1 MRREILRLAVPAFLA
16 LVAEPLFLLADSAIV
31 GHLGTEPLA
40 GLGVASSILLTA
52 AGVFVFLAYGTT
64 SVVARRLGAGDER
77 GAVAAGVDGLW
88 LSLGLGAL
96 AAVFVAVSAPWL
108 CGAIGGSAGVQEQAT
123 TYLRVSAIGL
133 PGMLLVLG
141 ATGLLRGLQD
151 TRTPLVVAVA
161 GFGAN
166 IVLNLTL
173 VYGAGLGIAGSAVGT
188 VLAQTAM
195 AAALVTVV
203 LRKAVRLGAPLSPHT
218 AGILYAARGGVP
230 LLVRTLAL
238 RGVIIATTVVAARYG
253 DTVLAAHQIV
263 ATVWNGLAFA
273 LDALAI
279 AAQAITGRALGAG
292 DVEQARSAARTMT
305 RWGVGAG
312 LLTGVVLLPLAPFV
326 GRLFSPDPAVVT
338 AAAWGFVV
346 VAVLEWLAGFV
357 FVVDGVL
364 MGAGDT
370 VWLAVAM
377 VAAGVAWVPLTLW
390 VSADGHV
397 LPGGFGQPLAGLW
410 VWFGGGFM
418 ALRGV
423 GLWWRFR
430 IDDWMVTGATR

>member
-31 GHLGTEPLA
+31 GHLGTEALA
-40 GLGVASSILLTA
+40 ALSVASSILITA

-64 SVVARRLGAGDER
+64 SVVARRLGARDER

-96 AAVFVAVSAPWL
+96 AAIIVAVAAPAL
-108 CGAIGGSAGVQEQAT
+108 CAAIGGSPGVQEQAA
-123 TYLRVSAIGL
+123 TYLRLSALGL
-133 PGMLLVLG
+133 PAMLVVLG

-151 TRTPLVVAVA
+151 TTTPLIVAVA
-161 GFGAN
+161 GFGTN
-166 IVLNLTL
+166 IALNLAL
-173 VYGAGLGIAGSAVGT
+173 VYGVGLGIAGSAIGT
-188 VLAQTAM
+188 VIAQTSM
-195 AAALVTVV
+195 ATALVISVV
-203 LRKAVRLGAPLSPHT
+203 RKAIRLGAPLSPHT
-218 AGILYAARGGVP
+218 AGILSAAVGGIP

-238 RGVIIATTVVAARYG
+238 RGVILATTVVAARYG
-253 DTVLAAHQIV
+253 DEVLAAHQIV

-279 AAQAITGRALGAG
+279 AAQAITGKALGAA
-292 DVEQARSAARTMT
+292 DVEQARSAAATMA
-305 RWGVGAG
+305 RWGIGAG
-312 LLTGVVLLPLAPFV
+312 VVTGLVLAPLSPV
-326 GRLFSPDPAVVT
+326 IGRAFTQDPAVVS

-346 VAVLEWLAGFV
+346 VALMEWLAGFV

-377 VAAGVAWVPLTLW
+377 VLAGVVWVPVALW
-390 VSADGHV
+390 ATAGGQV
-397 LPGGFGQPLAGLW
+397 LPGGLGQPLAGLW

-418 ALRGV
+418 ALRGI

-430 IDDWMVTGATR
+430 ANAWLVTGATR

>member
-40 GLGVASSILLTA
+40 ALGVASSILITA
-52 AGVFVFLAYGTT
+52 AGVFVLLAYGTT

-77 GAVAAGVDGLW
+77 RAVAAGVDGLW

-96 AAVFVAVSAPWL
+96 AAIVVAVATPAL
-108 CGAIGGSAGVQEQAT
+108 CAAVGGSSGVQEQAS
-123 TYLRVSAIGL
+123 TYLRLSALGL
-133 PGMLLVLG
+133 PAMLVVLG

-151 TRTPLVVAVA
+151 TTTPLIVAVA

-166 IVLNLTL
+166 IALNLAL
-173 VYGAGLGIAGSAVGT
+173 VYGAGLGIAGSAIGT
-188 VLAQTAM
+188 VIAQTAM
-195 AAALVTVV
+195 ATALVITVV
-203 LRKAVRLGAPLSPHT
+203 RKAIRLGAPLSPHT
-218 AGILYAARGGVP
+218 AGILSAAVGGMP

-238 RGVIIATTVVAARYG
+238 RGVIVATTVVAARYG
-253 DTVLAAHQIV
+253 DTVLAAQQIV
-263 ATVWNGLAFA
+263 AIVWNGLAFA

-279 AAQAITGRALGAG
+279 AAQAITGKALGAAE
-292 DVEQARSAARTMT
+292 VEQARSAAATMA
-305 RWGVGAG
+305 RWGIGAG
-312 LLTGVVLLPLAPFV
+312 AVTGLVLAPLSPV
-326 GRLFSPDPAVVT
+326 IGRVFTSDPAVVS

-346 VAVLEWLAGFV
+346 VALMEWLAGFV
-357 FVVDGVL
+357 FVGDGVL

-377 VAAGVAWVPLTLW
+377 VLAGVVWVPLTLW
-390 VSADGHV
+390 ASAGGQV

-410 VWFGGGFM
+410 LWFGGGFM
-418 ALRGV
+418 ALRAV

-430 IDDWMVTGATR
+430 ADAWLVTGAAR

>member
-1 MRREILRLAVPAFLA
+1 MRREILRLAIPAFLA

-31 GHLGTEPLA
+31 GHLGTEALA
-40 GLGVASSILLTA
+40 ALGVASSILLTA
-52 AGVFVFLAYGTT
+52 SGVFVFLAYGTT
-64 SVVARRLGAGDER
+64 SVVARRLGSGDET

-88 LSLGLGAL
+88 LSVALGAV
-96 AAVFVAVSAPWL
+96 AGVGMAVAAPWL
-108 CGAIGGSAGVQEQAT
+108 CAAIGGSPGVQEQAT
-123 TYLRVSAIGL
+123 IYLRISAIGI
-133 PGMLLVLG
+133 PGMLVVLG

-151 TRTPLVVAVA
+151 TRTPLVVAVV

-166 IVLNLTL
+166 IVLNLGL
-173 VYGAGLGIAGSAVGT
+173 VYGLGLGIAGSAIGT
-188 VLAQTAM
+188 VLAQTGM
-195 AAALVTVV
+195 AVALVVTV
-203 LRKAVRLGAPLSPHT
+203 LRKAIRLGAPLAPHT

-238 RGVIIATTVVAARYG
+238 RGTIIATTVVAARYG

-263 ATVWNGLAFA
+263 AIVWNGLAFA

-279 AAQAITGRALGAG
+279 AAQAITGKALGAG
-292 DVEQARSAARTMT
+292 DVEQAGTAARTMA

-312 LLTGVVLLPLAPFV
+312 IVTGVVLLPLAPFI
-326 GRLFSPDPAVVT
+326 GRLFSPDPAVVS
-338 AAAWGFVV
+338 AAAWAFVV
-346 VAVLEWLAGFV
+346 VAVVQWLAGFV

-377 VAAGVAWVPLTLW
+377 VGAGVVWVPLTLW
-390 VSADGHV
+390 ASAGGAV

-410 VWFGGGFM
+410 LWFGGGFM

-430 IDDWMVTGATR
+430 AESWLVTGATR

>member
-40 GLGVASSILLTA
+40 ALGVASSILITA
-52 AGVFVFLAYGTT
+52 AGIFVFLAYGTT

-77 GAVAAGVDGLW
+77 GSVAAGIDGLW
-88 LSLGLGAL
+88 LSVGLGAAA
-96 AAVFVAVSAPWL
+96 AAVLAVTAPTL
-108 CGAIGGSAGVQEQAT
+108 CAAIGGSPGVQEQAT
-123 TYLRVSAIGL
+123 IYLRISALGL
-133 PGMLLVLG
+133 PGMLVVLG

-151 TRTPLVVAVA
+151 TTTPLAVAVA

-166 IVLNLTL
+166 IVLNLAL
-173 VYGAGLGIAGSAVGT
+173 VYGAGLGIAGSAIGT
-188 VLAQTAM
+188 VLAQTGM
-195 AAALVTVV
+195 ATALVITV
-203 LRKAVRLGAPLSPHT
+203 LRKALRLGAPLAPHT
-218 AGILYAARGGVP
+218 AGILFAARGGVP
-230 LLVRTLAL
+230 LLIRTLAL

-279 AAQAITGRALGAG
+279 AGQAITGKALGAS
-292 DVEQARSAARTMT
+292 DADQARSAATTMA
-305 RWGVGAG
+305 RWGIGAG
-312 LLTGVVLLPLAPFV
+312 ILTGIVLLPLSPV
-326 GRLFSPDPAVVT
+326 IGRVFTTDPAVIT
-338 AAAWGFVV
+338 AAAGAFVV
-346 VAVLEWLAGFV
+346 VAIFEWLAGFV

-377 VAAGVAWVPLTLW
+377 VLAGVLWVPVTLGA
-390 VSADGHV
+390 SADGQA

-410 VWFGGGFM
+410 VWFGGGFI
-418 ALRGV
+418 ALRGI

-430 IDDWMVTGATR
+430 ADTWLVTGATR

>member
-1 MRREILRLAVPAFLA
+1 MRREILRLAIPAFLT

-31 GHLGTEPLA
+31 GHLGTEALA
-40 GLGVASSILLTA
+40 ALGVASSILLTA
-52 AGVFVFLAYGTT
+52 VGVFVFLAYGTT
-64 SVVARRLGAGDER
+64 SVVARRLGAGDVTD
-77 GAVAAGVDGLW
+77 AVAAGVDGLW
-88 LSLGLGAL
+88 LSVGLGAL
-96 AAVFVAVSAPWL
+96 AAVVLAVAAPGL
-108 CGAIGGSAGVQEQAT
+108 CAAIGGSPGVQEQAT
-123 TYLRVSAIGL
+123 IYLRISAIGL
-133 PGMLLVLG
+133 PAMLVVLG

-166 IVLNLTL
+166 IVLNVAL
-173 VYGAGLGIAGSAVGT
+173 VYGAGLGIAGSAIGT
-188 VLAQTAM
+188 VLAQTGM
-195 AAALVTVV
+195 AVALVVTVV
-203 LRKAVRLGAPLSPHT
+203 RKAIRLGAPLSPHT
-218 AGILYAARGGVP
+218 AGILGAARGGVP

-263 ATVWNGLAFA
+263 MTVWNGLAFA

-279 AAQAITGRALGAG
+279 AAQAITGKALGAG
-292 DVEQARSAARTMT
+292 DVGPARAAASTMA
-305 RWGVGAG
+305 RWGVGFG
-312 LLTGVVLLPLAPFV
+312 LITGLVLLPLAPFI
-326 GRLFSPDPAVVT
+326 GRLFSPDPAVVS
-338 AAAWGFVV
+338 AAAWAFLV
-346 VAVLEWLAGFV
+346 VAIAQWLAGFV

-377 VAAGVAWVPLTLW
+377 VGAGVVWVPVTLW
-390 VSADGHV
+390 ASAGGAV

-410 VWFGGGFM
+410 VWFGIGFL

-430 IDDWMVTGATR
+430 ADDWLITGATR

>member
-1 MRREILRLAVPAFLA
+1 M
-16 LVAEPLFLLADSAIV
+16 
-31 GHLGTEPLA
+31 
-40 GLGVASSILLTA
+40 
-52 AGVFVFLAYGTT
+52 
-64 SVVARRLGAGDER
+64 
-77 GAVAAGVDGLW
+77 
-88 LSLGLGAL
+88 
-96 AAVFVAVSAPWL
+96 
-108 CGAIGGSAGVQEQAT
+108 QEQAT
-123 TYLRVSAIGL
+123 IYLRISAIGI
-133 PGMLLVLG
+133 PGMLVVLG

-166 IVLNLTL
+166 IVLNLAL
-173 VYGAGLGIAGSAVGT
+173 VYGLNLGIAGSAIGT
-188 VLAQTAM
+188 VLAQTGM
-195 AAALVTVV
+195 AVALVVTV
-203 LRKAVRLGAPLSPHT
+203 LRKAIRLGAPLSPHT
-218 AGILYAARGGVP
+218 AGILHAARGGVP

-238 RGVIIATTVVAARYG
+238 RGVIVATTVVAARYG

-279 AAQAITGRALGAG
+279 AAQAITGKALGAG
-292 DVEQARSAARTMT
+292 DVEQARAAARTMA

-312 LLTGVVLLPLAPFV
+312 VVTGGSCSSRWRPFI
-326 GRLFSPDPAVVT
+326 GRLFSPDPEVVS
-338 AAAWGFVV
+338 AAGWAFLV
-346 VAVLEWLAGFV
+346 VALVQWLAGFV

-377 VAAGVAWVPLTLW
+377 VGAGVVWVPLTLW
-390 VSADGHV
+390 ASAGGAV
-397 LPGGFGQPLAGLW
+397 LPGGFGQALAGLW

-418 ALRGV
+418 ALRGI

-430 IDDWMVTGATR
+430 ADGWLVTGATR

>member
-1 MRREILRLAVPAFLA
+1 M
-16 LVAEPLFLLADSAIV
+16 
-31 GHLGTEPLA
+31 
-40 GLGVASSILLTA
+40 
-52 AGVFVFLAYGTT
+52 
-64 SVVARRLGAGDER
+64 
-77 GAVAAGVDGLW
+77 AVA
-88 LSLGLGAL
+88 
-96 AAVFVAVSAPWL
+96 APWL
-108 CGAIGGSAGVQEQAT
+108 CAAIGGSPGVQEQAT
-123 TYLRVSAIGL
+123 IYLRISAIGI
-133 PGMLLVLG
+133 PGMLVVLG

-151 TRTPLVVAVA
+151 TRTPLVVAVV

-166 IVLNLTL
+166 IVLNLWL
-173 VYGAGLGIAGSAVGT
+173 VYGLGLGIAGSAIGT
-188 VLAQTAM
+188 VLAQTGM
-195 AAALVTVV
+195 AVALVVTV
-203 LRKAVRLGAPLSPHT
+203 LRKAIRLGAPLAPHT

-238 RGVIIATTVVAARYG
+238 RGTIIATTVVAARYG

-263 ATVWNGLAFA
+263 AIVWNGLAFA

-279 AAQAITGRALGAG
+279 AAQAITGKALGAG
-292 DVEQARSAARTMT
+292 DVEQAGTAARTMA

-312 LLTGVVLLPLAPFV
+312 IVTGVVLLPLAPFI
-326 GRLFSPDPAVVT
+326 GRLFSPDPAVVS
-338 AAAWGFVV
+338 AAAWAFVV
-346 VAVLEWLAGFV
+346 VAVVQWLAGFV

-377 VAAGVAWVPLTLW
+377 VGAGVVWVPLTLW
-390 VSADGHV
+390 ASAGGAV

-410 VWFGGGFM
+410 LWFGGGFM

-430 IDDWMVTGATR
+430 AESWLVTGATR

>member
-1 MRREILRLAVPAFLA
+1 MRREILRLAIPAFLA

-40 GLGVASSILLTA
+40 GLGVASTILLTA

-64 SVVARRLGAGDER
+64 SVVARRLGAGDET
-77 GAVAAGVDGLW
+77 GAIAAGVDGLW
-88 LSLGLGAL
+88 LSVGLGAL
-96 AAVFVAVSAPWL
+96 TAVGMGIAAPWL
-108 CGAIGGSAGVQEQAT
+108 CAAIGGSPAVQEQAT
-123 TYLRVSAIGL
+123 IYLRISAIGI
-133 PGMLLVLG
+133 PGMLVVLG

-166 IVLNLTL
+166 IVLNLAL
-173 VYGAGLGIAGSAVGT
+173 VYGLNLGIAGSAIGT
-188 VLAQTAM
+188 VLAQTGM
-195 AAALVTVV
+195 AVALVVTV
-203 LRKAVRLGAPLSPHT
+203 LRKAIRLGAPLSPHT
-218 AGILYAARGGVP
+218 AGILHAARGGVP

-238 RGVIIATTVVAARYG
+238 RGVIVATTVVAARYG

-279 AAQAITGRALGAG
+279 AAQAITGKALGAG
-292 DVEQARSAARTMT
+292 DVEQARAAARTMA

-312 LLTGVVLLPLAPFV
+312 VVTGLVLIPLAPFI
-326 GRLFSPDPAVVT
+326 GRLFSPDPAVVS
-338 AAAWGFVV
+338 AAGWAFLV
-346 VAVLEWLAGFV
+346 VALVQWLAGFV

-377 VAAGVAWVPLTLW
+377 VGAGVVWVPLTLW
-390 VSADGHV
+390 ASAGGAL
-397 LPGGFGQPLAGLW
+397 LPGGFGQALAGLW

-418 ALRGV
+418 ALRGI

-430 IDDWMVTGATR
+430 ADGWLVTGATR

>member
-1 MRREILRLAVPAFLA
+1 MRREILRLAVPAFLT

-31 GHLGTEPLA
+31 GHLGTESLA

-52 AGVFVFLAYGTT
+52 TGVFVFLAYGTT
-64 SVVARRLGAGDER
+64 SVVARRLGAGDLR

-88 LSLGLGAL
+88 LSVGLGAL
-96 AAVFVAVSAPWL
+96 AAVFVAVTAPWL
-108 CGAIGGSAGVQEQAT
+108 CAAIGGSAGVQEQAT
-123 TYLRVSAIGL
+123 TYLRLSAIGL
-133 PGMLLVLG
+133 PGMLVVLG

-166 IVLNLTL
+166 IVLNLAL
-173 VYGAGLGIAGSAVGT
+173 VYGAGLGIAGSAIGT
-188 VLAQTAM
+188 VLAQTGM

-203 LRKAVRLGAPLSPHT
+203 LRKALRLGSPLSPHT
-218 AGILYAARGGVP
+218 AGILSAARGGIP

-238 RGVIIATTVVAARYG
+238 RGVLIATTVVAARYG

-263 ATVWNGLAFA
+263 ATVWTGLAFA

-279 AAQAITGRALGAG
+279 AAQALTGKALGAE
-292 DVEQARSAARTMT
+292 DAEAARSAARTMT
-305 RWGVGAG
+305 RWGLGAG
-312 LLTGVVLLPLAPFV
+312 VMSGVVLLPLAPV
-326 GRLFSPDPAVVT
+326 IGRLFSPDPAVVS

-346 VAVLEWLAGFV
+346 VAVMEWLAGYV

-370 VWLAVAM
+370 VWLAIAM
-377 VAAGVAWVPLTLW
+377 VAAGVVWVPVVLW
-390 VSADGHV
+390 ASAGGQV
-397 LPGGFGQPLAGLW
+397 LPGGFGQALAGLW
-410 VWFGGGFM
+410 IWFGGGFM

-430 IDDWMVTGATR
+430 ADDWLVTGATR

>member
-1 MRREILRLAVPAFLA
+1 MRG
-16 LVAEPLFLLADSAIV
+16 D
-31 GHLGTEPLA
+31 
-40 GLGVASSILLTA
+40 
-52 AGVFVFLAYGTT
+52 
-64 SVVARRLGAGDER
+64 RRL
-77 GAVAAGVDGLW
+77 
-88 LSLGLGAL
+88 
-96 AAVFVAVSAPWL
+96 P
-108 CGAIGGSAGVQEQAT
+108 GVQEQAT
-123 TYLRVSAIGL
+123 IYLRISAIGI
-133 PGMLLVLG
+133 PGMLVVLG

-166 IVLNLTL
+166 IVLNLAL
-173 VYGAGLGIAGSAVGT
+173 VYGLNLGIAGSAIGT
-188 VLAQTAM
+188 VLAQTGM
-195 AAALVTVV
+195 AVALVVTV
-203 LRKAVRLGAPLSPHT
+203 LRKAIRLGAPLSPHT

-279 AAQAITGRALGAG
+279 AAQAITGKALGAG
-292 DVEQARSAARTMT
+292 DVEQARTAARTMA

-312 LLTGVVLLPLAPFV
+312 VATGVVLIPLAPFI
-326 GRLFSPDPAVVT
+326 GRLFSPDPAVVS
-338 AAAWGFVV
+338 AAGWAFLV
-346 VAVLEWLAGFV
+346 VALVQWLAGFV

-377 VAAGVAWVPLTLW
+377 VGAGVVWVPLTLW
-390 VSADGHV
+390 ASAGGAV
-397 LPGGFGQPLAGLW
+397 LPGGFGQALAGLW

-418 ALRGV
+418 ALRGI

-430 IDDWMVTGATR
+430 ADGWLVTGATR

>member
-1 MRREILRLAVPAFLA
+1 MRREILRLAIPAFLA

-31 GHLGTEPLA
+31 GHLGTEALA
-40 GLGVASSILLTA
+40 ALGVASSILLTA
-52 AGVFVFLAYGTT
+52 SGVFVFLAYGTT
-64 SVVARRLGAGDER
+64 SVVARRLGSGDET

-88 LSLGLGAL
+88 LSVALGAV
-96 AAVFVAVSAPWL
+96 AGVGMAVAAPWL
-108 CGAIGGSAGVQEQAT
+108 CAAIGGSPGVQEQAT
-123 TYLRVSAIGL
+123 IYLRISAIGI
-133 PGMLLVLG
+133 PGMLVVLG
-141 ATGLLRGLQD
+141 ATGVLRGLQD
-151 TRTPLVVAVA
+151 TRTPLVVAVV

-166 IVLNLTL
+166 IVLNLWL
-173 VYGAGLGIAGSAVGT
+173 VYGLGLGIAGSAIGT
-188 VLAQTAM
+188 VLAQTGM
-195 AAALVTVV
+195 AVALVVTV
-203 LRKAVRLGAPLSPHT
+203 LRKAIRLGAPLAPHT

-238 RGVIIATTVVAARYG
+238 RGTIIATTVVAARYG

-263 ATVWNGLAFA
+263 AIVWNGLAFA

-279 AAQAITGRALGAG
+279 AAQAITGKALGAG
-292 DVEQARSAARTMT
+292 DVEQAGTAARTMA

-312 LLTGVVLLPLAPFV
+312 IVTGVVLLPLAPFI
-326 GRLFSPDPAVVT
+326 GRLFSPDPAVVS
-338 AAAWGFVV
+338 AAAWAFVV
-346 VAVLEWLAGFV
+346 VAVVQWLAGFV

-377 VAAGVAWVPLTLW
+377 VGAGVVWVPLTLW
-390 VSADGHV
+390 ASAGGAV

-410 VWFGGGFM
+410 LWFGGGFM

-430 IDDWMVTGATR
+430 AESWLVTGATR

>member
-1 MRREILRLAVPAFLA
+1 MRREILRLAIPAFLA

-31 GHLGTEPLA
+31 GHLGTEALA
-40 GLGVASSILLTA
+40 ALGVASSILLTA
-52 AGVFVFLAYGTT
+52 SGVFVFLAYGTT
-64 SVVARRLGAGDER
+64 SVVARRLGSGDET

-88 LSLGLGAL
+88 LSVALGAV
-96 AAVFVAVSAPWL
+96 AGVGMAVAAPWL
-108 CGAIGGSAGVQEQAT
+108 CAAIGGSPGVQEQAT
-123 TYLRVSAIGL
+123 IYLRISAIGI
-133 PGMLLVLG
+133 PGMLVVLG

-151 TRTPLVVAVA
+151 TRTPLVVAVV
-161 GFGAN
+161 GFGTN
-166 IVLNLTL
+166 IVLNLWL
-173 VYGAGLGIAGSAVGT
+173 VYGLGLGIAGSAIGT
-188 VLAQTAM
+188 VLAQTGM
-195 AAALVTVV
+195 AVALVVTV
-203 LRKAVRLGAPLSPHT
+203 LRKAIRLGAPLAPHT

-238 RGVIIATTVVAARYG
+238 RGTIIATTVVAARYG

-263 ATVWNGLAFA
+263 AIVWNGLAFA

-279 AAQAITGRALGAG
+279 AAQAITGKALGAG
-292 DVEQARSAARTMT
+292 DVEQAGTAARTMA

-312 LLTGVVLLPLAPFV
+312 IVTGVVLLPLAPFI
-326 GRLFSPDPAVVT
+326 GRLFSPDPAVVS
-338 AAAWGFVV
+338 AAAWAFVV
-346 VAVLEWLAGFV
+346 VAVVQWLAGFV

-377 VAAGVAWVPLTLW
+377 VGAGVVWVPLTLW
-390 VSADGHV
+390 ASAGGAV

-410 VWFGGGFM
+410 LWFGGGFM

-430 IDDWMVTGATR
+430 AESWLVTGATR

>member
-31 GHLGTEPLA
+31 GHLGTEALA
-40 GLGVASSILLTA
+40 ALSVASSILITA

-64 SVVARRLGAGDER
+64 SVVARRLGARDER

-96 AAVFVAVSAPWL
+96 AAIIVAVAAPAL
-108 CGAIGGSAGVQEQAT
+108 CAAIGGSPGVQEQAA
-123 TYLRVSAIGL
+123 TYLRLSALGL
-133 PGMLLVLG
+133 PAILVVLG

-151 TRTPLVVAVA
+151 TTTPLIVAVA

-166 IVLNLTL
+166 IALNLAL
-173 VYGAGLGIAGSAVGT
+173 VYGVGLGIAGSAIGT
-188 VLAQTAM
+188 VIAQTSM
-195 AAALVTVV
+195 ATALVISVV
-203 LRKAVRLGAPLSPHT
+203 RKAIRLGAPLSPHT
-218 AGILYAARGGVP
+218 AGILSAAVGGIP

-238 RGVIIATTVVAARYG
+238 RGVILATTVVAARYG
-253 DTVLAAHQIV
+253 DEVLAAHQIV

-279 AAQAITGRALGAG
+279 AAQAITGKALGAA
-292 DVEQARSAARTMT
+292 DVEQARSAAATMA
-305 RWGVGAG
+305 RWGIGAG
-312 LLTGVVLLPLAPFV
+312 VVTGLVLAPLSPV
-326 GRLFSPDPAVVT
+326 IGRAFTQDPAVVS

-346 VAVLEWLAGFV
+346 VALMEWLAGFV

-377 VAAGVAWVPLTLW
+377 VLAGVVWVPVALW
-390 VSADGHV
+390 ATAGGQV

-418 ALRGV
+418 ALRGI

-430 IDDWMVTGATR
+430 ANAWLVTGATR

>member
-1 MRREILRLAVPAFLA
+1 MRREILRLAIPAFLA

-31 GHLGTEPLA
+31 GHLGTEALA
-40 GLGVASSILLTA
+40 ALGVASSILLTA
-52 AGVFVFLAYGTT
+52 VGVFVFLAYGTT
-64 SVVARRLGAGDER
+64 SVVARRLGAGDETE
-77 GAVAAGVDGLW
+77 AVAAGVDGLW
-88 LSLGLGAL
+88 LSVGLGAL
-96 AAVFVAVSAPWL
+96 AAVVLAVAAPAL
-108 CGAIGGSAGVQEQAT
+108 CAAIGGSPGVQEQAT
-123 TYLRVSAIGL
+123 IYLRISAIGL
-133 PGMLLVLG
+133 PAMLVVLG

-166 IVLNLTL
+166 IVLNVAL
-173 VYGAGLGIAGSAVGT
+173 VYGAGLGIAGSAIGT
-188 VLAQTAM
+188 VLAQTGM
-195 AAALVTVV
+195 AAALVVTV
-203 LRKAVRLGAPLSPHT
+203 LRKAIRLGAPLSPHT
-218 AGILYAARGGVP
+218 AGILVAARGGVP

-263 ATVWNGLAFA
+263 MTVWNGLAFA

-279 AAQAITGRALGAG
+279 AAQAITGKALGAG
-292 DVEQARSAARTMT
+292 DVGPARAAATTMA
-305 RWGVGAG
+305 RWGVGFG
-312 LLTGVVLLPLAPFV
+312 LVTGLVLLPLAPFI
-326 GRLFSPDPAVVT
+326 GRLFSPDPAVVS
-338 AAAWGFVV
+338 AAAWAFLV
-346 VAVLEWLAGFV
+346 VAIAQWLAGFV

-377 VAAGVAWVPLTLW
+377 VGAGVVWVPVTLW
-390 VSADGHV
+390 ASAGGAV

-410 VWFGGGFM
+410 VWFGIGFL

-430 IDDWMVTGATR
+430 ADRWLVTGATR

>member
-1 MRREILRLAVPAFLA
+1 MRREILRLAIPAFLT

-31 GHLGTEPLA
+31 GHLGTEALA
-40 GLGVASSILLTA
+40 ALGVASSILLTA
-52 AGVFVFLAYGTT
+52 VGVFVFLAYGTT
-64 SVVARRLGAGDER
+64 SVVARRLGAGDVTD
-77 GAVAAGVDGLW
+77 AVAAGVDGLW
-88 LSLGLGAL
+88 LSVGLGAL
-96 AAVFVAVSAPWL
+96 AAVVLAVAAPGL
-108 CGAIGGSAGVQEQAT
+108 CAAIGGSPGVQEQAT
-123 TYLRVSAIGL
+123 IYLRISAIGL
-133 PGMLLVLG
+133 PAMLVVLG

-166 IVLNLTL
+166 IVLNVAL
-173 VYGAGLGIAGSAVGT
+173 VYGAGLGIAGSAIGT
-188 VLAQTAM
+188 VLAQTGM
-195 AAALVTVV
+195 AVALVVTVV
-203 LRKAVRLGAPLSPHT
+203 RKAVRLGAPLSPHT
-218 AGILYAARGGVP
+218 AGILGAARGGVP

-263 ATVWNGLAFA
+263 MTVWNGLAFA

-279 AAQAITGRALGAG
+279 AAQAITGKALGAG
-292 DVEQARSAARTMT
+292 DVGPARVAASTMA
-305 RWGVGAG
+305 RWGVGFG
-312 LLTGVVLLPLAPFV
+312 LITGLVLLPLAPFI
-326 GRLFSPDPAVVT
+326 GRLFSPDPAVVS
-338 AAAWGFVV
+338 AAAWAFLV
-346 VAVLEWLAGFV
+346 VAIAQWLAGFV

-377 VAAGVAWVPLTLW
+377 VGAGVVWVPVTLW
-390 VSADGHV
+390 ASAGGAV

-410 VWFGGGFM
+410 VWFGIGFL

-430 IDDWMVTGATR
+430 ADDWLVTGATR

>member
-1 MRREILRLAVPAFLA
+1 VRREILRLAIPAFLA

-31 GHLGTEPLA
+31 GHLGTEALA

-96 AAVFVAVSAPWL
+96 AAAFVAVAAGAL
-108 CGAIGGSAGVQEQAT
+108 CAAVGGSPAVQLQAT
-123 TYLRVSAIGL
+123 TYLRLSAFGI
-133 PGMLLVLG
+133 PGMLVVLG

-166 IVLNLTL
+166 IVLNLAL
-173 VYGAGLGIAGSAVGT
+173 VYGAGLGIAGSALGT
-188 VLAQTAM
+188 VLAQTGM
-195 AAALVTVV
+195 AVALVINV
-203 LRKAVRLGAPLSPHT
+203 LRKAIRLGAPLSPHT
-218 AGILYAARGGVP
+218 AGILAAAWGGVP
-230 LLVRTLAL
+230 LLIRTLAL

-253 DTVLAAHQIV
+253 DTVLAANQIV
-263 ATVWNGLAFA
+263 AIVWNALAFA

-279 AAQAITGRALGAG
+279 AAQAITGKALGAG
-292 DVEQARSAARTMT
+292 DAEQAQSAAGTMA

-312 LLTGVVLLPLAPFV
+312 VVTGVVLLPLAPV
-326 GRLFSPDPAVVT
+326 IGRLFSPDPAVVS
-338 AAAWGFVV
+338 AAAWAFVV
-346 VAVLEWLAGFV
+346 VAVMEWLAGFV
-357 FVVDGVL
+357 FVIDGVL

-377 VAAGVAWVPLTLW
+377 VLAGVVWVPVTLW
-390 VSADGHV
+390 ASAGGQV

-410 VWFGGGFM
+410 VWFSGGFM
-418 ALRGV
+418 ALRGI

-430 IDDWMVTGATR
+430 ADRWLVVGATR

>member
-1 MRREILRLAVPAFLA
+1 MRREILRLAIPAFLT

-31 GHLGTEPLA
+31 GHLGTEALA
-40 GLGVASSILLTA
+40 ALGVASSILLTA
-52 AGVFVFLAYGTT
+52 VGVFVFLAYGTT
-64 SVVARRLGAGDER
+64 SVVARRLGAGDVTD
-77 GAVAAGVDGLW
+77 AVAAGVDGLW
-88 LSLGLGAL
+88 LSVGLGAL
-96 AAVFVAVSAPWL
+96 AAVVLAVAAPGL
-108 CGAIGGSAGVQEQAT
+108 CAAIGGSPGVQEQAT
-123 TYLRVSAIGL
+123 IYLRISAIGL
-133 PGMLLVLG
+133 PAMLVVLG

-166 IVLNLTL
+166 IVLNVAL
-173 VYGAGLGIAGSAVGT
+173 VYGAGLGIAGSAIGT
-188 VLAQTAM
+188 VLAQTGM
-195 AAALVTVV
+195 AVALVVTVV
-203 LRKAVRLGAPLSPHT
+203 RKAIRLGAPLSPHT
-218 AGILYAARGGVP
+218 AGILGAARGGVP

-263 ATVWNGLAFA
+263 MTVWNGLAFA

-279 AAQAITGRALGAG
+279 AAQAITGKALGAG
-292 DVEQARSAARTMT
+292 DVGPARAAASTMA
-305 RWGVGAG
+305 RWGVGFGIVTG
-312 LLTGVVLLPLAPFV
+312 LVLLPLAPFI
-326 GRLFSPDPAVVT
+326 GRLFSPDPAVVS
-338 AAAWGFVV
+338 AAAWAFLV
-346 VAVLEWLAGFV
+346 VAIAQWLAGFV

-377 VAAGVAWVPLTLW
+377 VGAGVVWVPVTLW
-390 VSADGHV
+390 ASAGGAV

-410 VWFGGGFM
+410 VWFGIGFL

-430 IDDWMVTGATR
+430 ADDWLVTGATR

>member
-1 MRREILRLAVPAFLA
+1 MRREILRLAIPAFLA

-31 GHLGTEPLA
+31 GHLGTEALA
-40 GLGVASSILLTA
+40 ALGVASSILLTA
-52 AGVFVFLAYGTT
+52 SGVFVFLAYGTT
-64 SVVARRLGAGDER
+64 SVVARRLGSGDET

-88 LSLGLGAL
+88 LSVALGAV
-96 AAVFVAVSAPWL
+96 AGAGMAVAAPWL
-108 CGAIGGSAGVQEQAT
+108 CAAIGGSPGVQEQAT
-123 TYLRVSAIGL
+123 IYLRISAIGI
-133 PGMLLVLG
+133 PGMLVVLG

-151 TRTPLVVAVA
+151 TRTPLVVAVV

-166 IVLNLTL
+166 IVLNLWL
-173 VYGAGLGIAGSAVGT
+173 VYGLGLGIAGSAIGT
-188 VLAQTAM
+188 VLAQTGM
-195 AAALVTVV
+195 AVALVVTV
-203 LRKAVRLGAPLSPHT
+203 LRKAIRLGAPLAPHT

-238 RGVIIATTVVAARYG
+238 RGTIIATTVVAARYG

-263 ATVWNGLAFA
+263 AIVWNGLAFA

-279 AAQAITGRALGAG
+279 AAQAITGKALGAG
-292 DVEQARSAARTMT
+292 DVEQAGTAARTMA

-312 LLTGVVLLPLAPFV
+312 IVTGVVLLPLAPFI
-326 GRLFSPDPAVVT
+326 GRLFSPDPAVVS
-338 AAAWGFVV
+338 AAAWAFVV
-346 VAVLEWLAGFV
+346 VAVVQWLAGFV

-377 VAAGVAWVPLTLW
+377 VGAGVVWVPLTLW
-390 VSADGHV
+390 ASAGGAV

-410 VWFGGGFM
+410 LWFGGGFM

-430 IDDWMVTGATR
+430 AESWLVTGATR